1 MSRIRDNRNDTEF
14 WYKKR
19 QDMVLIW
26 IDKIFT
32 LAINRFKWLNL
43 PTSVDERYLE
53 EYLIRNGKM
62 LFFKDDILDK
72 FLTLKF
78 TKEGTL
84 DCYDN
89 PIFRRAYA
97 NTNYQKVLNEK
108 NSVIIYENYLRTPIY
123 PKIAFYADMLS
134 NFDMTIYQNL
144 YGLRTPLIFATSQ
157 DERLTTEN
165 FQMKYDSF
173 IPIIKVNGTH
183 FDLENFKVL
192 NMNVP
197 NNIRELQEA
206 KTRVYAELLEFL
218 GIESIV
224 YQKNERLLTQE
235 INKSLGA
242 TNVFKRAGLN
252 ARKQACGQINEMFG
266 LNIDCQY
273 NTDLIDKLIEYN
285 SLDDITID
293 TQQLNNT
300 EKEVTNE

>member
-72 FLTLKF
+72 FLTL
-78 TKEGTL
+78 
-84 DCYDN
+84 
-89 PIFRRAYA
+89 I
-97 NTNYQKVLNEK
+97 LNEK

-242 TNVFKRAGLN
+242 TNVFKPAGLN